1 VVFSVVFAVAI
12 ALVLLVFLLRPQPAQ
27 PAAPARG
34 MVAPALVQVE
44 NGPESLPHAGLQRAN
59 LVYEYLTEGGITR
72 CTAIYLHP
80 SGSTRIEPVRSA
92 RLVTLRLQKAYGGVL
107 FYSGASERV
116 DQAIRASQM
125 PALSEGSDGGRY
137 FARDGARRAPH
148 NLYTTED
155 QLRDGLQKQGRRVDY
170 ELQPKGTP
178 SGKGDPATNV
188 RFQQTASHQVTYA
201 YVPNDHA
208 YHYSSELGP
217 EVDVAQGGQ
226 PVKVAAVV
234 LMRVPHHGMGY
245 REDVLGAEGIDFDL
259 QGTGPGDL
267 YVGGLHYAVT
277 WDASEANRPLR
288 LRGADGNL
296 VPLPD
301 GLVWIHLVDP
311 DMRVQSS

>member
-1 VVFSVVFAVAI
+1 VVLALVI
-12 ALVLLVFLLRPQPAQ
+12 ALVVLFFLLRSQPAQ
-27 PAAPARG
+27 PAAPAARG

-44 NGPESLPHAGLQRAN
+44 NGPDSLPHAGLQRAN

-72 CTAIYLHP
+72 CTVIYLHP

-107 FYSGASERV
+107 FYSGASEHV
-116 DQAIRASQM
+116 AQAIRESQL

-137 FARDGARRAPH
+137 FARDPARRAPH

-155 QLRDGLQKQGRRVDY
+155 QLREGQQKHGRWVGY

-178 SGKGDPATNV
+178 SGKGDPAANV
-188 RFQQTASHQVTYA
+188 RFQQTASHQVTYT

-208 YHYSSELGP
+208 YLYSSELGP

-226 PVKVAAVV
+226 AVKVAAVV
-234 LMRVPHHGMGY
+234 LMRVAHHGMGY

-259 QGTGPGDL
+259 QGTGSGDL
-267 YVGGLHYAVT
+267 YVRGLHYAVT
-277 WDASEANRPLR
+277 WDAGEANRPLR

-296 VPLPD
+296 VPMPE

-311 DMRVQSS
+311 DMRVQAS